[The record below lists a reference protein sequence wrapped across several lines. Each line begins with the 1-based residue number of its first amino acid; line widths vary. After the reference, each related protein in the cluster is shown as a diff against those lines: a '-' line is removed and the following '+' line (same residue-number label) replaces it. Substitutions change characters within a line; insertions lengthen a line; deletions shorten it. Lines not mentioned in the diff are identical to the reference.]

1 MKFKLSKMSKKKQ
14 IAIACAVAAGASAAA
29 LVILGAKAR
38 IQVAQ
43 PVGTQVDDR
52 PIKGLISYTLTK
64 EEARHKGEKDFKFPD
79 KVHNSV
85 D

>member
-43 PVGTQVDDR
+43 PVGTQVQDW
-52 PIKGLISYTLTK
+52 PMGEIKRLEPLM
-64 EEARHKGEKDFKFPD
+64 EEERHKRENFKFID
-79 KVHNSV
+79 KVHHSV